1 MTRTGSDWPRRA
13 DTIWRQDS
21 ESVLAE
27 GSLFLTSQMTTNS
40 AATPGHW
47 GQPQAFLQ
55 SQDEEE
61 REVGDRQ

>member
-1 MTRTGSDWPRRA
+1 MAKTGCDCHDVLTLFGDVA
-13 DTIWRQDS
+13 S

-27 GSLFLTSQMTTNS
+27 GSLFLASQMTTNS

-47 GQPQAFLQ
+47 GQPEALLQ